1 MCYEYLLNKKC
12 EQFESNGKCSHS
24 HSLFTRHNQRIL
36 DKKLGLSAEDEKAFE
51 TVAECI
57 QKSKSSDKKSSRF
70 GRFYITDDDRKTDFT
85 NEMVNKFILN
95 K

>member
-1 MCYEYLLNKKC
+1 MCYEYLLNKRC

-36 DKKLGLSAEDEKAFE
+36 NKKLGLSAEDKQAFD

-57 QKSKSSDKKSSRF
+57 RKSKSSEKKS
-70 GRFYITDDDRKTDFT
+70 GRFDRFSITDDDRKTELT
-85 NEMVNKFILN
+85 SRMVN
-95 K
+95 